1 MASYKNIE
9 IDDGLMGVIRH
20 MDTVEEYR
28 EVLQGLQL
36 VWDNLTLLGQMS
48 GAGTDMTA
56 TRQSFNALTGQL
68 INQLGAE
75 ILKKSVQEMR
85 AKAQV
90 AIDILVRNL
99 FERTAD
105 IGFLATDDDK
115 KLVNVPKWDF
125 GDQGNLAVAPMLRIG
140 KDEVIK
146 TRCSFNNTT
155 DKTVVF
161 GESTNEE
168 MCIAVLYYYPEQG
181 GSSLRLCTR

>member
-90 AIDILVRNL
+90 AIDILVR
-99 FERTAD
+99 
-105 IGFLATDDDK
+105 
-115 KLVNVPKWDF
+115 
-125 GDQGNLAVAPMLRIG
+125 
-140 KDEVIK
+140 
-146 TRCSFNNTT
+146 
-155 DKTVVF
+155 
-161 GESTNEE
+161 
-168 MCIAVLYYYPEQG
+168 
-181 GSSLRLCTR
+181 